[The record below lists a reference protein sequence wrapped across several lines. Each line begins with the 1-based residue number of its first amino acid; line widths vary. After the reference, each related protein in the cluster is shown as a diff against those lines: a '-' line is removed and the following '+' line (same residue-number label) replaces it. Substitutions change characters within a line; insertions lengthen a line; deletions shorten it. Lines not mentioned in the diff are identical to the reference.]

1 MDDGQNLVD
10 LRWNR
15 DFYSDWRVSGEI
27 LLFNKRVA
35 ITLNQELFSNKE
47 QKEKSLISVPLNS
60 DLVAFN
66 VMAIDLKKRGFF
78 LVILLHKELHFIHS
92 IIEWGILI
100 KFTNI

>member
-1 MDDGQNLVD
+1 M
-10 LRWNR
+10 
-15 DFYSDWRVSGEI
+15 
-27 LLFNKRVA
+27 LLNKRVA
-35 ITLNQELFSNKE
+35 IPLNQELFEE
-47 QKEKSLISVPLNS
+47 QKERGLISVPLNS
-60 DLVAFN
+60 DPVAFN